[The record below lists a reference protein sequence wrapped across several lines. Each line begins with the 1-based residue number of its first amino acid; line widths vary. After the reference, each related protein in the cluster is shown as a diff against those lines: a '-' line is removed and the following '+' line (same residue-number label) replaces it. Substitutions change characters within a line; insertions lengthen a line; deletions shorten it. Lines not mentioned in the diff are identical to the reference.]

1 MVGYRWRRLKD
12 GRKHIIAN
20 CTHRV
25 SISVYIVFDVIH
37 ALGYMSSSVAPPS
50 PLLAAVTSIVIKNVL
65 ARVAR
70 KSDKIAVII
79 VSLTET
85 GRTQAYTYG

>member
-1 MVGYRWRRLKD
+1 
-12 GRKHIIAN
+12 
-20 CTHRV
+20 
-25 SISVYIVFDVIH
+25 
-37 ALGYMSSSVAPPS
+37 MSSSVAPPS